1 MGFFDT
7 LVNPGSLFGEGA
19 KGPLQ
24 NGLEASYNGFGATK
38 DLLSATGDRL
48 SGNGGPPPSTTAS
61 DIYAELTREQ
71 WENYVQTFVPIEN
84 QLIAYATN
92 DQQPLLEAQAAQK
105 DVLGQFDQTGA
116 NEQRR
121 LQSLGITLSPQEA
134 AASARVQ
141 DNDRALAVVQGQ
153 NLAMDLTRQRQQ
165 GILGNP
171 APSTG
176 SIAAQ
181 ASGLQV

>member
-1 MGFFDT
+1 MGIFDSF
-7 LVNPGSLFGEGA
+7 LNPLDSKNWGSQ
-19 KGPLQ
+19 LQ
-24 NGLEASYNGFGATK
+24 NGVTAAYNPFKAGNETLHA
-38 DLLSATGDRL
+38 ATGGAPAGA
-48 SGNGGPPPSTTAS
+48 STAS
-61 DIYAELTREQ
+61 DTYAALTREQ
-71 WENYVQTFVPIEN
+71 WENYVTTFVPIEN
-84 QLIAYATN
+84 QLIQYATN
-92 DQQPLLEAQAAQK
+92 DQQPLIEAQAA
-105 DVLGQFDQTGA
+105 GQQVRDQFGQAGA

-134 AASARVQ
+134 AASGRQ
-141 DNDRALAVVQGQ
+141 TDNDRALAMVQGQ

-176 SIAAQ
+176 SIASQ